1 MNHLYLLR
9 SIRLTFQYLPVYIRV
24 QSSPCRR
31 LRQTAQARG
40 HLHNPGVPTID
51 PDFLPSQSD
60 TNADSLFDELPKC
73 DLVSATALVS
83 QFARLNQHKKAITI
97 FSRMFELNIR
107 PNEFTLGTV
116 VHSSVVLKDIKSGK
130 QLHAISIKLGLHSNV
145 YVGSA
150 LLDLY
155 VKLSSIEEA
164 QLVFQDTHKPNVV
177 SYTTLICG
185 YLKEEKF
192 DEAMEIFRII
202 PERNVV
208 SWNAMISGYS
218 QKGRNEEAVNIFVE
232 MLRQGVVPDQSTFP
246 SLFSAAANI
255 AALGRGKSF
264 HACAVKFL
272 GGLGLFIGNA
282 LLSFYAK
289 CGSLEDSFWVFNR
302 LPERNVV
309 TWNALICAH
318 AQNGRGKVA
327 IELFQRMKDM
337 GIKPNSV
344 TLLGLLLACSHV
356 GLVDEAYSYFEY
368 ARNQDASLLKSEH
381 YACMVDLLSRSGRFQ
396 QAEKFIHDL
405 PFDPG
410 IGFWKALLG
419 GCQIHSNTKLGEY
432 AAQKVLAL
440 EPGDVSS
447 YVMLSNAHSAAG
459 RWQSVSIVRNEM
471 RVKGL
476 KTVPGCSWIEIKC
489 KIHVFVTGDKRHA
502 HNPEIYEL
510 LDYFLKHAMK
520 SQETD
525 FLQESDTQLHR
536 YQLTVKI

>member
-9 SIRLTFQYLPVYIRV
+9 SIRLTFQYLPVYIRF

-31 LRQTAQARG
+31 LRQTTELRP
-40 HLHNPGVPTID
+40 HLHNPAVPTIE
-51 PDFLPSQSD
+51 PASVTCQSD
-60 TNADSLFDELPKC
+60 ANADQLFDELPKC
-73 DLVSATALVS
+73 DAVSATALVVR
-83 QFARLNQHKKAITI
+83 FAKLNQHKKAITF
-97 FSRMFELNIR
+97 FSRMFEFYIR

-116 VHSSVVLKDIKSGK
+116 IHSSVVLKDLNSGK
-130 QLHAISIKLGLHSNV
+130 QIHAISIKFGLHSNV

-185 YLKEEKF
+185 YLKKEKF
-192 DEAMEIFRII
+192 NEAIEIFRTI

-218 QKGRNEEAVNIFVE
+218 QRGRNEEAVNLFVE
-232 MLRQGVVPDQSTFP
+232 MLRQRVVPDQSTFP

-272 GGLGLFIGNA
+272 GGLGLFIGNS
-282 LLSFYAK
+282 LVSFYAK
-289 CGSLEDSFWVFNR
+289 CGSLEDSFRVFNR

-327 IELFQRMKDM
+327 IELFQKMKDM

-356 GLVDEAYSYFEY
+356 GLVDEAYSYFEQ
-368 ARNQDASLLKSEH
+368 ARIQDASLLKSEH
-381 YACMVDLLSRSGRFQ
+381 YACMVDILSRSGRFQ
-396 QAEKFIHDL
+396 QAEKFIHEL

-440 EPGDVSS
+440 EPRDVSS

-459 RWQSVSIVRNEM
+459 RWQSVSVVRNEM
-471 RVKGL
+471 KVKGL
-476 KTVPGCSWIEIKC
+476 KTVPGCSWVEIKC
-489 KIHVFVTGDKRHA
+489 KIHVFVTGDNRYTRK
-502 HNPEIYEL
+502 PEIYEL
-510 LDYFLKHAMK
+510 LDYFLMHAMK

-525 FLQESDTQLHR
+525 FFHES
-536 YQLTVKI
+536 